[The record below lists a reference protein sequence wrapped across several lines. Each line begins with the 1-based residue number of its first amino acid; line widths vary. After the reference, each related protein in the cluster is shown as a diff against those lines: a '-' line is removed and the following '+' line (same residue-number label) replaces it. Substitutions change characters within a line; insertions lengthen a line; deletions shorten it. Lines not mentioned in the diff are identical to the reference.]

1 MATVLPEPV
10 WEVTRRSRPARA
22 GSSTAFWTVV
32 SSVKPF
38 SEIAAPSAGPSSSAK
53 STVAILRPLVA
64 LVRRACAL
72 LSLRRA
78 NPGYFRASADQ
89 GGRPRR
95 SGGRIRAPHR
105 HPSPGEVA
113 FYPPSGG

>member
-10 WEVTRRSRPARA
+10 WEVTRRSRPANA

-53 STVAILRPLVA
+53 STVAILRPLLA
-64 LVRRACAL
+64 LVRRACVLLAL
-72 LSLRRA
+72 GRAKPAHLEAFASHSGHARR
-78 NPGYFRASADQ
+78 SE
-89 GGRPRR
+89 GRPRALHPAR
-95 SGGRIRAPHR
+95 N
-105 HPSPGEVA
+105 PSPAEVN
-113 FYPPSGG
+113 F